1 MNLLLTFLDRSVIQ
15 LSAKAFKDPSGYFE
29 EEDSPGA
36 VRRYSKQ
43 LMKGILG
50 REIQDSVLNEDISKV
65 CFFNSPMMINKFNW
79 MVRTIYDDNDHDPHV
94 DADSWSVRI

>member
-1 MNLLLTFLDRSVIQ
+1 MNLLLTSLDRSVIQ
-15 LSAKAFKDPSGYFE
+15 LSAKAFRDPSGYFE
-29 EEDSPGA
+29 EEDSLSA

-65 CFFNSPMMINKFNW
+65 CFFNSLMMMDKFN
-79 MVRTIYDDNDHDPHV
+79 
-94 DADSWSVRI
+94 

>member
-65 CFFNSPMMINKFNW
+65 CLHSPSNI
-79 MVRTIYDDNDHDPHV
+79 VGASHAHYTL
-94 DADSWSVRI
+94 SL